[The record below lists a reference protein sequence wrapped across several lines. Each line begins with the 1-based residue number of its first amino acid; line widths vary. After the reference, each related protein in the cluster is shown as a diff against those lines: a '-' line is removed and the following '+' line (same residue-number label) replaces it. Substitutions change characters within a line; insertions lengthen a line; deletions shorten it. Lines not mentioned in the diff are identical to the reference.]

1 MRYSGSL
8 SLYSPTELLVQLKD
22 EYMHHVVEKS
32 LPFTR
37 EAKDRV
43 SNAISRTINMYSK
56 CVTRGDH
63 SAALRQLRVHQREHV
78 RPFLALPCY
87 TLNLVCR
94 SYGSVILF
102 GAK

>member
-1 MRYSGSL
+1 
-8 SLYSPTELLVQLKD
+8 
-22 EYMHHVVEKS
+22 MHNVVEKA

-43 SNAISRTINMYSK
+43 GNAISRTINMYSK
-56 CVTRGDH
+56 CVTRGDQ

-78 RPFLALPCY
+78 RLFLISGDYIL
-87 TLNLVCR
+87 TLAHRL
-94 SYGSVILF
+94 YGNAIPF